1 MLSKKIQLK
10 YKEICYGKIIEIELF
25 RLPGGDP
32 FMSRNHIFALS
43 LMIPLA
49 AALGGCYD
57 FASEETITNIAL
69 PPEKIASAWG
79 KRLNPKN
86 EVPSLG
92 YRAIYFDDRAKDYV
106 AFQETTSSIAVKFGA
121 DSFHSIQPQSFS
133 AYWVGLLKFD
143 MPTEKQFSV
152 SQSWSHTRI
161 YVDGKTVFD
170 KSNEKKDFSYNFAAG
185 EHVIEVEHSN
195 NWHTAEFKMTV
206 DDKLKVLNSQSIAQF
221 FNNSQLR
228 DAKIHYINLYESSAR
243 DTSVKVD
250 VASSSQPIVL
260 WLNSYE
266 AIDWKIAKGTNVV
279 AIVISAYSPGSRVI
293 GAGSAKI
300 VGFQKRLVVSESGDE
315 EQKLRS
321 YAGILKGLTGLDLGG
336 YAIEYS
342 SSNVTTQ
349 KYVQSE
355 PG

>member
-1 MLSKKIQLK
+1 
-10 YKEICYGKIIEIELF
+10 
-25 RLPGGDP
+25 
-32 FMSRNHIFALS
+32 MSRNRIFAHT

-49 AALGGCYD
+49 VALCGCFD
-57 FASEETITNIAL
+57 FASEESITL

-79 KRLNPKN
+79 KKLNPKN

-92 YRAIYFDDRAKDYV
+92 YRAIYFDDGASDYA
-106 AFQETTSSIAVKFGA
+106 AFQETTPSIAIKFGPN
-121 DSFHSIQPQSFS
+121 SFHGIQPQSFS

-143 MPTEKQFSV
+143 VPTEKQFSV
-152 SQSWSHTRI
+152 SQSWAHTRI

-170 KSNEKKDFSYNFAAG
+170 KSKEQKDFTYSFSAG
-185 EHVIEVEHSN
+185 DHVIEVEHSN

-206 DDKLKVLNSQSIAQF
+206 DDKLKVLNSDSIAQF

-228 DAKIHYINLYESSAR
+228 HAKIHYINLYESSAR
-243 DTSVKVD
+243 DTSVEVEI
-250 VASSSQPIVL
+250 ASSSEPVVL

-266 AIDWKIAKGTNVV
+266 AIDWKLAKGTNVAAV
-279 AIVISAYSPGSRVI
+279 IISAHSPGSRVI

-300 VGFQKRLVVSESGDE
+300 VGYQKWLDVAKSGDE
-315 EQKLRS
+315 EQELQS
-321 YAGILKGLTGLDLGG
+321 YAGLLKRLTGLDLDG
-336 YAIEYS
+336 YMIKYK

-349 KYVQSE
+349 KYGKSE

>member
-1 MLSKKIQLK
+1 
-10 YKEICYGKIIEIELF
+10 
-25 RLPGGDP
+25 
-32 FMSRNHIFALS
+32 MSRNRIFALS

-49 AALGGCYD
+49 VALCGCYD
-57 FASEETITNIAL
+57 FASEESITL

-92 YRAIYFDDRAKDYV
+92 YRAIYFDDGASDYA
-106 AFQETTSSIAVKFGA
+106 AFQETKPSIAVKFGPN
-121 DSFHSIQPQSFS
+121 SFHGILPQSFS
-133 AYWVGLLKFD
+133 AYWIGLLKFD
-143 MPTEKQFSV
+143 VPTEKQFSV
-152 SQSWSHTRI
+152 SQSWAHTRI
-161 YVDGKTVFD
+161 YVDGKTIFD
-170 KSNEKKDFSYNFAAG
+170 RSNEQKDFTYSFSDG

-206 DDKLKVLNSQSIAQF
+206 DDKLKVLNSQSIAEF
-221 FNNSQLR
+221 FNNSKLR
-228 DAKIHYINLYESSAR
+228 DAKIHYINLYESSAH
-243 DTSVKVD
+243 DTSVEVD

-266 AIDWKIAKGTNVV
+266 AIDWKLARGTNVAAV
-279 AIVISAYSPGSRVI
+279 VISAHSPGSRVI

-300 VGFQKRLVVSESGDE
+300 VGYQKWLDVAKSGDE
-315 EQKLRS
+315 EQELQS
-321 YAGILKGLTGLDLGG
+321 YAGLLKGLTGLDLGG
-336 YAIEYS
+336 YMIKYK

-349 KYVQSE
+349 KYGKSE